1 MNHVTETSK
10 VIRNPQLLASEMDGE
25 IVMMSV
31 DQGKYFSIGR
41 SGVEIWKL
49 LEQEMA
55 VTEIVAAL
63 REKYA
68 VDEATCQHDV
78 IQFIELMAKKEI
90 VRVK

>member
-1 MNHVTETSK
+1 MNQVTGISK
-10 VIRNPQLLASEMDGE
+10 VIRNQELLASEMDGE

-49 LEQEMA
+49 LDQEMT
-55 VTEIVAAL
+55 VTEIVAEL
-63 REKYA
+63 RKKYE

-78 IQFIELMAKKEI
+78 IQFVELMAKKEI